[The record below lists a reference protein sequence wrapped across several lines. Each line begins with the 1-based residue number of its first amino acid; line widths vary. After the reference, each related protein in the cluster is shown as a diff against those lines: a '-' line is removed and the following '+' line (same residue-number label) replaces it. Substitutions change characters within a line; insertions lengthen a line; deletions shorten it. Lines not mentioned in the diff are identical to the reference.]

1 MIDIPV
7 RGDDP
12 LQIFSGRFLDVVAHD
27 IGLLGVLQRVD
38 DRCPI
43 PQIVPTDVIHRRANP
58 DTRPNLFDLIFPRH
72 RLPPEHDTQAAVY
85 RNTRRKFHNSLHNV
99 LLPAAAWYPLSLEI
113 DRITCDKLRRAAAP
127 RLLKLDGALIVMNST
142 SENQVENQTNLPPA
156 TETQISVPEIMPVV
170 DAPGVDIP
178 EIDEPV
184 QIAPSPDLLDSEE
197 LPPIDPEDVVEAA
210 EELLREAAPH
220 DFDVLIVGGG
230 PGGYVAAARA
240 AQLGAHVGLI
250 EERELG
256 GVCLNRG
263 CIPTKTLLESV
274 DVLRLLRRAKEYGVV
289 LEGGFHPDFA
299 AMNARKKAVV
309 EQMREEVAHL
319 LETNNVEVIAGR
331 ARFVDEHCVEV
342 TAPGAAPSTARRRV
356 VAVHIII
363 ATGSVPQRLP
373 VPGHDLPGVI
383 TSDELLQL
391 ETVPQDIVVAGAGA
405 VGVEFAYLYRAL
417 GARSTLL
424 EMAPTIMP
432 QEDADIG
439 QEMARILQEFGVSLL
454 TESKLERI
462 EQDGDKLKVVYS
474 RDNHKE
480 SIPANL
486 VLMATGR
493 RANTDGLGIDEIGIK
508 NENGCIL
515 VDEHCETSVSGVYA
529 IGDCIRDV
537 GWAHQAS
544 GEGTMVAEIV
554 TKHPVTIDMAHVPSC
569 YYTHPEIASV
579 GLTQA
584 QAKEKGIPT
593 SVGVFHFRANGR
605 AAAAGDHDGFVK
617 VVVGEETDKLLG
629 CQIIGP
635 RATDLISEAVLALK
649 TEQTVAEM
657 VGAIHAHPTFS
668 EALPEALLSA
678 RSNRHLAD

>member
-1 MIDIPV
+1 M
-7 RGDDP
+7 P
-12 LQIFSGRFLDVVAHD
+12 L
-27 IGLLGVLQRVD
+27 
-38 DRCPI
+38 
-43 PQIVPTDVIHRRANP
+43 
-58 DTRPNLFDLIFPRH
+58 
-72 RLPPEHDTQAAVY
+72 
-85 RNTRRKFHNSLHNV
+85 
-99 LLPAAAWYPLSLEI
+99 
-113 DRITCDKLRRAAAP
+113 
-127 RLLKLDGALIVMNST
+127 
-142 SENQVENQTNLPPA
+142 
-156 TETQISVPEIMPVV
+156 V
-170 DAPGVDIP
+170 DAPIIDEPIVDEPIVDTP
-178 EIDEPV
+178 AVDEPV
-184 QIAPSPDLLDSEE
+184 QVAQPPDLLDGEE
-197 LPPIDPEDVVEAA
+197 LPPIDPGEIVEAA
-210 EELLREAAPH
+210 EELLREGAPH
-220 DFDVLIVGGG
+220 DFDVLVIGGG

-240 AQLGAHVGLI
+240 AQLGAHVGLV

-289 LEGGFHPDFA
+289 LDGGFHPDFP

-309 EQMREEVAHL
+309 EQMREEVTHL

-331 ARFVDEHCVEV
+331 ARFVDEHSVEV
-342 TAPGAAPSTARRRV
+342 MASGAAASSPPRRIT
-356 VAVHIII
+356 AVHIII

-439 QEMARILQEFGVSLL
+439 QEMSRILQDFGVSML
-454 TESKLERI
+454 TNSKLERI
-462 EQDGDKLKVVYS
+462 EQDGDGLKVVYS
-474 RDNHKE
+474 KDDRQE

-493 RANTDGLGIDEIGIK
+493 RANTDGLGLDEIGIK
-508 NENGCIL
+508 NEKGCII
-515 VDEHCETSVSGVYA
+515 VDENCETSVSGVYA

-554 TKHPVTIDMAHVPSC
+554 TKHPVTIDMEHVPSC

-584 QAKEKGIPT
+584 QAEEKGIAT
-593 SVGVFHFRANGR
+593 HVGLFHFRANGR

-617 VVVGEETDKLLG
+617 VVVEEETNKLLG

-635 RATDLISEAVLALK
+635 RATDIISEAVLALK
-649 TEQTVAEM
+649 TRQTVDEM

-678 RSNRHLAD
+678 RGKRHLAD